1 MAAREN
7 QGYLIAVIVLV
18 LLALI
23 LALVAFLGIQKAY
36 EQAEL
41 AQASE
46 AKLTASRLL
55 ADAEGLKAETLKAI
69 IGDLGT
75 APSELGK
82 AINDLQQIS
91 TNSALSDAEK
101 KLVDDIIAEV
111 RTAQEV
117 HKAETQG
124 SISSDEEDATMATL
138 RSRIADLTSLVDR
151 MRKDYTIQV
160 RRSDEAARAAK
171 AKTAQNEETLA
182 STIKEMENLNEKL
195 IAEKAASLQ
204 KENILKEEVNQSKQA
219 IAAVTRSSEEAAQQ
233 AAALLREARNQV
245 TILESDNVNLKTQLN
260 QYTNEVFD
268 RADGQIIRV
277 ASSTDTVYVNIGR
290 ADGLTN
296 NRTFS
301 VYDQS
306 VTDFENATPKA
317 RIQVIRVENFQAV
330 AEITFENIVD
340 LTSRADHILTPTCDP
355 GFTVK
360 LALAG
365 RIDMDGDGHDD
376 TNRLIQLIRRNGG
389 EVVASHDAEGNLKGK
404 ISPEV
409 RFLVLSTDALISTDD
424 DPNAGRIL
432 SAVQSMEADA
442 IKNTVQIIDL
452 QKLLNRMGVRAQP
465 KTKQIDFPNGG
476 FVPRQPSGSSSRPS
490 GSSTKPAGS
499 STRPAGS
506 STKPAGSSTR

>member
-1 MAAREN
+1 
-7 QGYLIAVIVLV
+7 L
-18 LLALI
+18 
-23 LALVAFLGIQKAY
+23 
-36 EQAEL
+36 
-41 AQASE
+41 
-46 AKLTASRLL
+46 
-55 ADAEGLKAETLKAI
+55 
-69 IGDLGT
+69 
-75 APSELGK
+75 
-82 AINDLQQIS
+82 
-91 TNSALSDAEK
+91 
-101 KLVDDIIAEV
+101 
-111 RTAQEV
+111 
-117 HKAETQG
+117 
-124 SISSDEEDATMATL
+124 ATL

-160 RRSDEAARAAK
+160 RQTDEAARDAK
-171 AKTAQNEETLA
+171 SKIAQAEETLA

-204 KENILKEEVNQSKQA
+204 KENTLKEEVNQSK
-219 IAAVTRSSEEAAQQ
+219 
-233 AAALLREARNQV
+233 LREAKNQV
-245 TILESDNVNLKTQLN
+245 ALLESDNVNLKTQLN
-260 QYTNEVFD
+260 QFTNEVFD
-268 RADGQIIRV
+268 RADGQIVRV
-277 ASSTDTVYVNIGR
+277 ASPTDTVYVNIGR
-290 ADGLTN
+290 AHGLTN
-296 NRTFS
+296 NSTFS

-306 VTDFENATPKA
+306 VTDFESATPKG
-317 RIQVIRVENFQAV
+317 RIEVIRVENFQAV
-330 AEITFENIVD
+330 ARIADENIVD
-340 LTSRADHILTPTCDP
+340 PISRGDHILTPTWDP

-365 RIDMDGDGHDD
+365 RFDMDGDGHDD

-389 EVVASHDAEGNLKGK
+389 EVVASHDAEGNLKGE

-432 SAVQSMEADA
+432 SAVQSMEAAA
-442 IKNTVQIIDL
+442 IKNTVQVIDL

>member
-41 AQASE
+41 AQASD
-46 AKLTASRLL
+46 AKHKATLLL
-55 ADAEGLKAETLKAI
+55 AKAEGLKAEALKAI

-82 AINDLQQIS
+82 TINDLQQIS
-91 TNSALSDAEK
+91 GNSALSDAEK

-117 HKAETQG
+117 YRVETQAP
-124 SISSDEEDATMATL
+124 ISGDEDATLATL

-160 RRSDEAARAAK
+160 RQTDEAARDAK
-171 AKTAQNEETLA
+171 SKIAQAEETLA

-219 IAAVTRSSEEAAQQ
+219 IAAVTRRSEEAAQQ
-233 AAALLREARNQV
+233 AAALLREAKNQV
-245 TILESDNVNLKTQLN
+245 ALLESDNVNLKTQLN
-260 QYTNEVFD
+260 QFTNEVFD
-268 RADGQIIRV
+268 RADGQIVRV
-277 ASSTDTVYVNIGR
+277 ASPTDTVYVNIGR
-290 ADGLTN
+290 AHGLTN
-296 NRTFS
+296 NSTFS

-306 VTDFENATPKA
+306 VTDFESATPKG
-317 RIQVIRVENFQAV
+317 RIEVIRVENFQAV
-330 AEITFENIVD
+330 ARIADENIVD
-340 LTSRADHILTPTCDP
+340 PISRGDHILTPTWDP

-365 RIDMDGDGHDD
+365 RFDMDGDGHDD

-389 EVVASHDAEGNLKGK
+389 EVVASHDAEGNLKGE

-432 SAVQSMEADA
+432 SAVQSMEAAA
-442 IKNTVQIIDL
+442 IKNTVQVIDL

>member
-23 LALVAFLGIQKAY
+23 LALVAFLGIQRAY

-82 AINDLQQIS
+82 TINDLQQIS

-117 HKAETQG
+117 HKTETQG

-171 AKTAQNEETLA
+171 AKIAQAEETLA

-204 KENILKEEVNQSKQA
+204 KENTLKEEVNQSKQA
-219 IAAVTRSSEEAAQQ
+219 IAAVTRRSEEAAQQ
-233 AAALLREARNQV
+233 AAALLREAKNQV
-245 TILESDNVNLKTQLN
+245 ALLESDNVNLKTQLN

-296 NRTFS
+296 NRTFCVRS
-301 VYDQS
+301 
-306 VTDFENATPKA
+306 
-317 RIQVIRVENFQAV
+317 I
-330 AEITFENIVD
+330 
-340 LTSRADHILTPTCDP
+340 
-355 GFTVK
+355 
-360 LALAG
+360 
-365 RIDMDGDGHDD
+365 GH
-376 TNRLIQLIRRNGG
+376 
-389 EVVASHDAEGNLKGK
+389 
-404 ISPEV
+404 
-409 RFLVLSTDALISTDD
+409 
-424 DPNAGRIL
+424 
-432 SAVQSMEADA
+432 
-442 IKNTVQIIDL
+442 
-452 QKLLNRMGVRAQP
+452 
-465 KTKQIDFPNGG
+465 
-476 FVPRQPSGSSSRPS
+476 
-490 GSSTKPAGS
+490 
-499 STRPAGS
+499 
-506 STKPAGSSTR
+506 